1 MKLAE
6 LNVAT
11 LAGLLICALTV
22 RGEQGSNNVEQRVN
36 NILNQMTLDEKLSY
50 IGGTGFWDI
59 KPIPRLGLPQIF
71 MENGPLGIAH
81 QPFEPTTRY
90 PAGLAVAAT
99 WNPDRARGRG
109 RQIGQD
115 ARARGFYADLG
126 PGIDFY
132 RTPLGGRDFE
142 YSTGED
148 PYLGSQLVVSLVD
161 AMQQQGVWANVKH
174 FVCNDEEYRRENI
187 DIEVAERALREIY
200 LPPFEAAV
208 TQGDAATVMAA
219 FNSVNGA
226 FCSKNPILDTQ
237 ILKQEWD
244 FDGILMSDY
253 QSIGDPQPSSAPA
266 KDGVLAAEAGMDLD
280 MPNGMFMN
288 SANLLPHIT
297 GGQAPLIPLSNI
309 DDKVRRL
316 LRKIVSFGFLDRPQ
330 LDSSIP
336 LDDLNSELEA
346 LHEAQEGIVLLKN
359 DANILPLNRNKV
371 RSIAVLGRMA
381 QGVPPTGFG
390 SSFVKVLNYVSE
402 LSGIQYQAGQN
413 VRVDFIDAGT
423 PNPATA
429 VWEFLDSA
437 GFIEAGLQA
446 QYFDNNNLSG
456 SPEVTRVDGEVNFD
470 WTLAGAVPV
479 SKNQATFSARWTG
492 RVRPQY
498 TGDHLF
504 KVRADGG
511 IRLYVNGQLLIDTFF
526 SPMPPPVYGTT
537 IPTYTKIYL
546 QAGQTFDVRLEYRRT
561 SGFPG
566 DSGSLQGVQLSWT
579 PLVVPPSISTY
590 DAVVMCQ
597 GIDNEYDGEGLD
609 LSFKFEDHGLAVLEQ
624 ALTLPEYQDEL
635 IQNVISQNPQT
646 IVVLHGPSNFNM
658 QNWINAVPGL
668 IHAWYPGENGGLAL
682 GEILFG
688 DVNPSGKLPVTMEK
702 QLQDNPTTGNYPL
715 ISNAT
720 TITYTEG
727 IYVGYR
733 GYEKNQIEPQFP
745 FGFGL
750 SYTSFA
756 YSDLDITPL
765 KGKDHESQAQP
776 LAKVSFPVSNVEN
789 NNDDHDLAKVSFTV
803 TNTGRR
809 AGAEIAELYV
819 APVNPPVDRPIKEL
833 KGFQKVF
840 LGPGQSRRI
849 SLELD
854 QRSFAFFNTD
864 KHLWDAAPG
873 TYTILVGG
881 SSQSLPLSG
890 PFALKSELDS
900 QP

>member
-1 MKLAE
+1 
-6 LNVAT
+6 V
-11 LAGLLICALTV
+11 AGLLVCTLSAY
-22 RGEQGSNNVEQRVN
+22 GQQGSNNVEQRVN
-36 NILNQMTLDEKLSY
+36 TILNQMTLDEKLSY

-81 QPFEPTTRY
+81 QPFEATTRY
-90 PAGLAVAAT
+90 PAGLAAAAT
-99 WNPDRARGRG
+99 WNRDRARGRG

-126 PGIDFY
+126 PGVDFY

-142 YSTGED
+142 YNTGED
-148 PYLGSQLVVSLVD
+148 PYLGSQLVVPLVD

-187 DIEVAERALREIY
+187 DIKVSERALREIY

-208 TQGDAATVMAA
+208 TEGDAATVMAA
-219 FNSVNGA
+219 FNSANGT
-226 FCSKNPILDTQ
+226 FCSQNPIFDTQ
-237 ILKQEWD
+237 ILKQEWG

-253 QSIGDPQPSSAPA
+253 QSI

-288 SANLLPHIT
+288 STNLLQHII
-297 GGQAPLIPLSNI
+297 GGVPPLIPLSNI

-359 DANILPLNRNKV
+359 DGNILPLNRDKAGSV
-371 RSIAVLGRMA
+371 AVLGRMA

-390 SSFVKVLNYVSE
+390 SSFVKVLNYISE
-402 LSGIQYQAGQN
+402 LSGIQNRAGRN
-413 VRVDFIDAGT
+413 VKVDFIDAGT
-423 PNPATA
+423 PNPTTA
-429 VWEFLDSA
+429 IWEFLDA
-437 GFIEAGLQA
+437 GGFVEAGLQA
-446 QYFDNNNLSG
+446 QYFESNNLLG
-456 SPEVTRVDGEVNFD
+456 SPAVTRVDREVNFD
-470 WTLAGAVPV
+470 WTLAGAIPV

-511 IRLYVNGQLLIDTFF
+511 IRLYVNRQLLIDTFL

-537 IPTYTKIYL
+537 IPTFTKIYL
-546 QAGQTFDVRLEYRRT
+546 QGGQAYDVRLEYRRT

-579 PLVVPPSISTY
+579 PLVVPQIISTY

-609 LSFKFEDHGLAVLEQ
+609 LSFKFEDQGLAVLEQ
-624 ALTLPEYQDEL
+624 ALILPEYQDEL
-635 IQNVISQNPQT
+635 IQNVVGQNPRT
-646 IVVLHGPSNFNM
+646 IVVLHGPSNFDV
-658 QNWINAVPGL
+658 QNWIKAVPGL

-688 DVNPSGKLPVTMEK
+688 DINPSGKLPITMEK
-702 QLQDNPTTGNYPL
+702 HLQDNPTTANYPL
-715 ISNAT
+715 TSDAS
-720 TITYTEG
+720 TIQYTEG

-733 GYEKNQIEPQFP
+733 GFEKNHIEPQFP

-750 SYTSFA
+750 SYTTFA
-756 YSDLDITPL
+756 YSDLDIRPI
-765 KGKDHESQAQP
+765 KGKDDQSEEQP
-776 LAKVSFPVSNVEN
+776 LAKVSFPVSKAEDDNE
-789 NNDDHDLAKVSFTV
+789 DHDLAKVSFTI

-819 APVNPPVDRPIKEL
+819 APVNPPIDRPIKEL
-833 KGFQKVF
+833 KGFWKV
-840 LGPGQSRRI
+840 LLRPGESKRI
-849 SLELD
+849 TLELD
-854 QRSFAFFNTD
+854 QRSFAFFNTT
-864 KHLWDAAPG
+864 KHLWDAEPG
-873 TYTILVGG
+873 TYKILVGS
-881 SSQSLPLSG
+881 SSQDLPLSG
-890 PFALKSELDS
+890 PFALKSEVES

>member
-1 MKLAE
+1 MKIAKLS
-6 LNVAT
+6 VAT
-11 LAGLLICALTV
+11 LAGLFICVLTV
-22 RGEQGSNNVEQRVN
+22 RGEQSKENVELRVE

-90 PAGLAVAAT
+90 PAGLALAAT

-148 PYLGSQLVVSLVD
+148 PYLGSQLVVPLVE

-174 FVCNDEEYRRENI
+174 FVCNDQEYRRENI
-187 DIEVAERALREIY
+187 DIEVTERALREIY

-208 TQGDAATVMAA
+208 TRGDAATVMAA
-219 FNSVNGA
+219 FNSENGA
-226 FCSKNPILDTQ
+226 FCSQNPILDTQ

-253 QSIGDPQPSSAPA
+253 QSI

-288 SANLLPHIT
+288 STNLLPHIT
-297 GGQAPLIPLSNI
+297 GGQTPLIPLSNI

-336 LDDLNSELEA
+336 LDDPNSELEA
-346 LHEAQEGIVLLKN
+346 LYEAQEGIVLLKN
-359 DANILPLNRNKV
+359 DRNILPLDRNKI

-381 QGVPPTGFG
+381 PGVPPTGFG

-402 LSGIQYQAGQN
+402 LNGIQYQAGQK
-413 VRVDFIDAGT
+413 VRVDFFDAGT

-429 VWEFLDSA
+429 VWDFLDSA

-446 QYFDNNNLSG
+446 QYFNSSDLSG
-456 SPEVTRVDGEVNFD
+456 SPDVTRVDREVNFD
-470 WTLAGAVPV
+470 WTMAGAVPV

-511 IRLYVNGQLLIDTFF
+511 VRLYVNGQLVIDTFL

-537 IPTYTKIYL
+537 IPTFTKIYL
-546 QAGQTFDVRLEYRRT
+546 QAGQAYAVRLEYHRT
-561 SGFPG
+561 SGFAG
-566 DSGSLQGVQLSWT
+566 DSGALQGVQLSWT
-579 PLVVPPSISTY
+579 PLVVPPLISTY

-609 LSFKFEDHGLAVLEQ
+609 LSFKFEDQGLSVLEQ
-624 ALTLPEYQDEL
+624 ALILPEYQDEL
-635 IQNVISQNPQT
+635 VQSVVTQNPRT
-646 IVVLHGPSNFNM
+646 IVVLHGPSNFDM
-658 QNWINAVPGL
+658 QKWINAVPGL

-682 GEILFG
+682 AQILFA
-688 DVNPSGKLPVTMEK
+688 DVNPSGKLPVTLEK
-702 QLQDNPTTGNYPL
+702 HLQDNPTTTNYPL
-715 ISNAT
+715 VSNAS
-720 TITYTEG
+720 TIQYTEG

-745 FGFGL
+745 FGYGL
-750 SYTSFA
+750 SYTTFA
-756 YSDLDITPL
+756 YSDLDIEPL
-765 KGKDHESQAQP
+765 NGKEDESQEQP
-776 LAKVSFPVSNVEN
+776 LARISFPASKVEDDNEDHGLVKVTFTVSN
-789 NNDDHDLAKVSFTV
+789 
-803 TNTGRR
+803 TGPR

-819 APVNPPVDRPIKEL
+819 APVNSPIDRPIKEL
-833 KGFQKVF
+833 KGFEKVF
-840 LGPGQSRRI
+840 LRPGQSRKVT
-849 SLELD
+849 LDLD
-854 QRSFAFFNTD
+854 QRSFAFFNTT
-864 KHLWDAAPG
+864 KHLWDAQAG
-873 TYTILVGG
+873 TYKILVGG
-881 SSQSLPLSG
+881 SSQDLPLSG
-890 PFALKSELDS
+890 PFALKSEVDS